1 MNKNAIYAGSFDPVT
16 FGHLDLIRRA
26 TKIFPR
32 LIVAVAKNLEK
43 KPLFSSRERVSFLR
57 EAVKDLPLVEVDSF
71 SGLLIDYASRR
82 KARIVIRGL
91 RAVSDF
97 EYEFQMALTNRKLFP
112 ELETVYLMPSESCSY
127 ISSRMIKEVAFLG
140 GDVSP
145 FVPPPVARALAAYR
159 HED

>member
-1 MNKNAIYAGSFDPVT
+1 M
-16 FGHLDLIRRA
+16 
-26 TKIFPR
+26 
-32 LIVAVAKNLEK
+32 
-43 KPLFSSRERVSFLR
+43 R
-57 EAVKDLPLVEVDSF
+57 EAVKDLPLVDVDSF